1 MSGGIKSTKMSRRQ
15 QDERS
20 LEVGGEVWLKTHI
33 NLGII
38 SPELTLKNVGLDE
51 KRQEEDLDKERM
63 STVNYAMH

>member
-1 MSGGIKSTKMSRRQ
+1 MCPTRWACKCGIQESS
-15 QDERS
+15 
-20 LEVGGEVWLKTHI
+20 
-33 NLGII
+33 LGII